1 MQKVVI
7 TDYFKEP
14 IIEQNI
20 FGEKVKIVCLIFL
33 NNKKLNILF

>member
-20 FGEKVKIVCLIFL
+20 FGEKVKIVCLNEKNEEADCWFH
-33 NNKKLNILF
+33 

>member
-20 FGEKVKIVCLIFL
+20 FGEKVSLEDYFVYYLSVF
-33 NNKKLNILF
+33 